1 MDYVIAIPS
10 YRRHKDITKK
20 TLRTLSDPTILRRI
34 TVFVA
39 NHEEF
44 ALYRKHIDPEVP
56 IVVGVP
62 GLVAQRKFITDYYPQ
77 DTLILMCDDDITGF
91 RTLSDGKLTPVA
103 DIDAFFTQAFQ
114 TMLDSGARIWSV
126 YAAANTMFM
135 SRQPA
140 VSYGLNY
147 LMGGCLGIINRS
159 VPVLELGDNQE
170 DKERTIRYWESDGKL
185 VRFNH
190 YTILT
195 RCYAPGGMDSPTRK
209 AETKDATAAL
219 VARWPQF
226 FTQVYKHK
234 SGIYDVRFKTARL
247 PRAVERSPD
256 DGHLDVLPVADGY
269 GPAKERLLAI
279 LRRTTIP
286 PLGKPSKPERRKR
299 HGTRADNIGSIG
311 RSLTMGFGNTRMR
324 GLAEFAP
331 NKKYP
336 DLLRALI
343 EFGNCVAP
351 LGWRYTTITLN
362 HGVQA
367 RKHKDSSNVG
377 RSIIVG
383 IGDYTG
389 GALRVWEED
398 ESSYRDLDLMD
409 RPTMFNGALRAHE
422 TQPFEGERYTIIYY
436 HGRREGACEGMPA
449 MVGVA
454 PLSSTD
460 YIQLV

>member
-1 MDYVIAIPS
+1 MDFVIAVPS
-10 YRRHKDITKK
+10 YRRHKEIVKK
-20 TLRTLSDPTILRRI
+20 TLRTLAAAHLLPRT

-39 NHEEF
+39 SEEEL
-44 ALYRKHIDPEVP
+44 ALYKKTVDTVP

-62 GLVAQRKFITDYYPQ
+62 GLAAQRQFISAYYPT
-77 DTLILMCDDDITGF
+77 DTLIVMIDDDITGF
-91 RTLSDGKLTPVA
+91 RHFDGEKLRPVSDLS
-103 DIDAFFTQAFQ
+103 AFFNYAFQ
-114 TMLDSGARIWSV
+114 TMLDSGARIWGL
-126 YAAANTMFM
+126 YAAASKMYM

-140 VSYGLNY
+140 VGYGLNY
-147 LMGGCLGIINRS
+147 LIGACYGIINRS
-159 VPVLELGDNQE
+159 VPVLEFGDNQE
-170 DKERTIRYWESDGKL
+170 DKERTIRYWEADGKL

-195 RCYAPGGMDSPTRK
+195 RYYAPGGMDTPTRK
-209 AETKDATAAL
+209 AETKAGTDAL

-226 FTQVYKHK
+226 FSQVFKAK
-234 SGIYDVRFKTARL
+234 SGIYDVRFKTARIS
-247 PRAVERSPD
+247 RATERSAD
-256 DGHLDVLPVADGY
+256 DGRLDVLPVADGY
-269 GPAKERLLAI
+269 GAAKERLLEI

-286 PLGKPSKPERRKR
+286 PLGKPTKPERRKR

-311 RSLTMGFGNTRMR
+311 RSLTLGFGNTRMR
-324 GLAEFAP
+324 GIAEFAP

-351 LGWRYTTITLN
+351 AGWRYTTITLN

-367 RKHKDSSNVG
+367 RKHKDTSNVG

-383 IGDYTG
+383 IGNYTG

-398 ESSYRDLDLMD
+398 ESSSRDLDLQD

-422 TQPFEGERYTIIYY
+422 TQPFEGERFTIIYY
-436 HGRREGACEGMPA
+436 HGRRAGGCAGMPEMIGA
-449 MVGVA
+449 A

-460 YIQLV
+460 FIQLV